1 MKEHFYESGSC
12 VQKKLCQLRGSP
24 HVFSPSSVQLKSEIN
39 GALPRKRHQTRHLEF
54 CTAYLLSSGSRV
66 RVSPGAPLFWNSLK
80 QYELDKTAFTPTICF
95 FDRWSGMTKLWLSRS
110 FLSRSNC
117 LREPHQLCMRRES
130 RAVIK
135 M

>member
-1 MKEHFYESGSC
+1 MQERSYESGSC
-12 VQKKLCQLRGSP
+12 VQIICASLGVHP
-24 HVFSPSSVQLKSEIN
+24 NDFSPSSVQFKGEIN
-39 GALPRKRHQTRHLEF
+39 GALPRKRHQQRHLEF
-54 CTAYLLSSGSRV
+54 CTAYLLSRGSGV

-80 QYELDKTAFTPTICF
+80 QYELDKTAFTPTICI

-130 RAVIK
+130 RAVTK

>member
-54 CTAYLLSSGSRV
+54 CTAYLLSRGSRV

-95 FDRWSGMTKLWLSRS
+95 FDRWSGMAELWHFSPL
-110 FLSRSNC
+110 FYPSNN
-117 LREPHQLCMRRES
+117 LREPNSILYPLR
-130 RAVIK
+130 I
-135 M
+135 